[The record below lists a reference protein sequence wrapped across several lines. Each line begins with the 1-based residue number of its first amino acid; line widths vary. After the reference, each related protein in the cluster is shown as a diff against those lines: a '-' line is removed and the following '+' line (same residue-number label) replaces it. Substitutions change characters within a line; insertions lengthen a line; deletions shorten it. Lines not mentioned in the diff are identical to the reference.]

1 MKNLNRGSRLH
12 DILKKFIDFDLTS
25 SYSISALSEQKDIKL
40 MYFVHLDLICINPEE
55 LRNRDSTG
63 RESSEILSIVL
74 EIEHFDI
81 CTVPYQ

>member
-1 MKNLNRGSRLH
+1 MKKLKRGLRLH
-12 DILKKFIDFDLTS
+12 DISKKFRDFGPKFKLI
-25 SYSISALSEQKDIKL
+25 YLSISEQKDIKL

-81 CTVPYQ
+81 CTMPHQ